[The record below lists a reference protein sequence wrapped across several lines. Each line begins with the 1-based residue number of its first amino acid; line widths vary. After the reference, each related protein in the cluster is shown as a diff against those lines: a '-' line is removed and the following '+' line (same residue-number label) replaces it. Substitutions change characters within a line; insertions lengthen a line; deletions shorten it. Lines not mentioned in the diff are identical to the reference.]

1 MRAPLLRFL
10 VGAAAVVAL
19 AVAAG
24 LVQPTAKAAHRLHAG
39 LAPVRSASA
48 VCPSVTGGP
57 GGGSTDMTV
66 ATLGT
71 SKGLRA
77 SYSPLLPGKGGARTL
92 SPNPRAVVHQTT
104 PYAAV
109 SVQATGEGAGE
120 LAVTQEALT
129 PYGIHRALTDLACAP
144 AGTDWWFAGGDG
156 RVGVTDVLVL
166 SNPSDQAA
174 NVALSMWSVRG
185 PLSPPGTSGIIVPP
199 HTAQLRQV
207 ASLAPDVPGI
217 TVHVHANSGSVAAAL
232 LDQHTSGIHPVGVD
246 WIPPTAAPAV
256 ASVVTGFV
264 SGAALDWL
272 ELTNPGDRDT
282 TVTLRV
288 VTPTRNFQPAGHQSV
303 VVAAGHTVTVD
314 LAGAIAGETAAVVTS
329 SDAPIVS
336 EGMTLLRPTTG
347 FSELAWVAAQAPLRS
362 PAGIAA
368 NAAPFGQQ
376 SSLVLAAPAGAANVR
391 VSTPGGRS
399 ANVHVPAGR
408 LAVTDLTALLHAGS
422 SGVGPILLN
431 PLDGGPV
438 YVVRVLH
445 ALGAHGPLLAA
456 EAPTVFPLPITLPA
470 VEPDLR
476 AGTQE
481 SATG

>member
-1 MRAPLLRFL
+1 MRAAFLRLLL
-10 VGAAAVVAL
+10 GVSAVGAVVA
-19 AVAAG
+19 AA
-24 LVQPTAKAAHRLHAG
+24 LVVQPVAKAARPPHAG
-39 LAPVRSASA
+39 VAPVRSAA
-48 VCPSVTGGP
+48 VVCPSVTGGS

-66 ATLGT
+66 ATLGP

-77 SYSPLLPGKGGARTL
+77 SYSPLLPTKGSAHSL
-92 SPNPRAVVHQTT
+92 SVNPRAVVHQTT

-109 SVQATGEGAGE
+109 SVQASGDGAGE

-129 PYGIHRALTDLACAP
+129 PTGIHRALTDLACAP
-144 AGTDWWFAGGDG
+144 ANTDWWFAGADG

-166 SNPSDQAA
+166 SNPTDQPA
-174 NVALSMWSVRG
+174 NVALSLWSVRG
-185 PLSPPGTSGIIVPP
+185 PLNPPGTSGIIVPP

-207 ASLAPDVPGI
+207 ANLAPDVPGI
-217 TVHVHANSGSVAAAL
+217 TIHVHANSGSIAAAL

-246 WIPPTAAPAV
+246 WIPPTVSPAV
-256 ASVVTGFV
+256 SSVVTGFV

-347 FSELAWVAAQAPLRS
+347 FSELAWLAAQVPLHS

-368 NAAPFGQQ
+368 NAPPFGQQ
-376 SSLVLAAPAGAANVR
+376 SSLVLAAPSGAADVR
-391 VSTPGGRS
+391 VSTPGGAS
-399 ANVHVPAGR
+399 ANVHVSAGR
-408 LAVTDLTALLHAGS
+408 LAVTDLTSLLHAGP
-422 SGVGPILLN
+422 SGVGAILLT
-431 PLDGGPV
+431 PLRGGPV
-438 YVVRVLH
+438 YVVRILH
-445 ALGAHGPLLAA
+445 ALGAHGPLLTA

-470 VEPDLR
+470 VEADLS
-476 AGTQE
+476 AGTR
-481 SATG
+481 